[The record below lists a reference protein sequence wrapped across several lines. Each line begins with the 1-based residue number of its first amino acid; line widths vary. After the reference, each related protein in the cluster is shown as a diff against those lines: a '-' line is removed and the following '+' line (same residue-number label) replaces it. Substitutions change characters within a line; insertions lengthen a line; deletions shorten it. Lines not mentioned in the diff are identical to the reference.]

1 MESVVDGHCAVT
13 WTNRQS
19 LRAHIAVVVQYADV
33 LVSKY
38 PDYERLSGEF
48 LVRFWHAGAIVVAQL
63 RPNLG

>member
-19 LRAHIAVVVQYADV
+19 LSTHIAVVVQYADV

-38 PDYERLSGEF
+38 PDYERLSGEL
-48 LVRFWHAGAIVVAQL
+48 LVRFWPTGAIVVAQF